1 MTRCTACGFTTR
13 WVCPQN
19 SNGWASG
26 FGRCDRTV
34 ITRCRR
40 ATLPSS
46 RANRHEAARTGQ
58 RRAGINTRM
67 PELPEVETIKED
79 LRELVA
85 GSEIERVRVLDS
97 SLVEQP
103 SAEEFASRLE
113 GARITGARRRAKHLI
128 VELGTGDSLVFQL
141 KIGGQLLLVP
151 LVEEPETALMLVLDL
166 DGDRRLFLRDETGF
180 TRARLLDADE
190 LEERLSSLGPEP
202 LEEGFGWDY
211 LPRKIG
217 ARRAQIKPLLLDQ
230 KVVSGIGNIYADE
243 ILYDAR
249 LHPRRKA
256 NTLSEGEWEALHAAI
271 RSNLA
276 AGIENRGTTVR
287 LYKDVLDRPGE
298 HQNYLRVF
306 EKHGQPCP
314 GCEGEVVREKV
325 SGRPSHFCPACQRGD
340 GPGGGG
346 GLESLW

>member
-1 MTRCTACGFTTR
+1 
-13 WVCPQN
+13 
-19 SNGWASG
+19 
-26 FGRCDRTV
+26 
-34 ITRCRR
+34 
-40 ATLPSS
+40 
-46 RANRHEAARTGQ
+46 
-58 RRAGINTRM
+58 M

-85 GSEIERVRVLDS
+85 GSEIVRARVLDA

-103 SAEEFASRLE
+103 SAEEFVSRLE
-113 GARITGARRRAKHLI
+113 GVSITGARRRAKHLI
-128 VELGTGDSLVFQL
+128 VELGSGDSLVFQL

-151 LVEEPETALMLVLDL
+151 PVEDL

-190 LEERLSSLGPEP
+190 LEERLSPPGPEP
-202 LEEGFGWDY
+202 LEEEFDAGY
-211 LPRKIG
+211 LQRAIGSRK
-217 ARRAQIKPLLLDQ
+217 AQIKPLLLDQ

-256 NTLSEGEWEALHAAI
+256 NTLSEDQWEALHAAI

-276 AGIENRGTTVR
+276 AGIEHRGTTVR
-287 LYKDVLDRPGE
+287 LYKDVLDRSGE
-298 HQNYLRVF
+298 YQNYLRVF

-314 GCEGEVVREKV
+314 ECEGEVVREKV
-325 SGRPSHFCPACQRGD
+325 SGRPSHFCPACQRED

>member
-1 MTRCTACGFTTR
+1 
-13 WVCPQN
+13 
-19 SNGWASG
+19 
-26 FGRCDRTV
+26 
-34 ITRCRR
+34 
-40 ATLPSS
+40 
-46 RANRHEAARTGQ
+46 
-58 RRAGINTRM
+58 M

-85 GSEIERVRVLDS
+85 GSEIERARVIDA

-113 GARITGARRRAKHLI
+113 GVRITGARRRAKHLI
-128 VELGTGDSLVFQL
+128 VELGSRDSLVFQL

-151 LVEEPETALMLVLDL
+151 PVEEPETALMLVLDL

-180 TRARLLDADE
+180 TRTRLLDADE
-190 LEERLSSLGPEP
+190 LEARLSSLGPEP
-202 LEEGFGWDY
+202 LEEEFDAGY
-211 LPRKIG
+211 LKRAIG
-217 ARRAQIKPLLLDQ
+217 SRRAQIKPLLLDQ

-256 NTLSEGEWEALHAAI
+256 NTLSEDEWEALYAAI
-271 RSNLA
+271 RSNLT
-276 AGIENRGTTVR
+276 AGVEHRGTTVR

-306 EKHGQPCP
+306 EKHGRPCP

-325 SGRPSHFCPACQRGD
+325 SGRPTHFCPACQKIAPEEGE
-340 GPGGGG
+340 G
-346 GLESLW
+346 